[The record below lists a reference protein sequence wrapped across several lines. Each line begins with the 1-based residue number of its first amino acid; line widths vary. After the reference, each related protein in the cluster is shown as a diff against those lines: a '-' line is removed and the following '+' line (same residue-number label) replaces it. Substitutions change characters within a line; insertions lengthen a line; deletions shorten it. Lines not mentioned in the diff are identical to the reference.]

1 MKIVLRPKSLTTI
14 LTMDFSHQLYA
25 VGYYCHP
32 SFSYEETEAQRLGN
46 LRSHSFGGRK
56 KWEHM
61 ESEVFTTTVFLP
73 LFFPEMKTLV
83 LNTNSWDHSNL
94 KITRKLTVFSYKTY
108 YKPIVIKTVWY

>member
-1 MKIVLRPKSLTTI
+1 
-14 LTMDFSHQLYA
+14 MDFSHQLYA

-73 LFFPEMKTLV
+73 LFFPEMKTLTSV
-83 LNTNSWDHSNL
+83 EHINPFGDIRRL
-94 KITRKLTVFSYKTY
+94 FSML
-108 YKPIVIKTVWY
+108 